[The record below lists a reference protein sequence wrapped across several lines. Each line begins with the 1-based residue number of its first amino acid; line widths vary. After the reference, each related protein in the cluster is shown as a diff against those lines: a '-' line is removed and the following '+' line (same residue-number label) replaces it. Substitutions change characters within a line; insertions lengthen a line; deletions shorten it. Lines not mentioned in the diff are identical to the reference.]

1 MYTAIFLSLKNIPP
15 HIIIAEAENG
25 TPVAFVG
32 VELVTLEMVFIAPK
46 ERGKM
51 LGKRLFRYS
60 IEQFAVKTLAV
71 SEQNPQAKVFC
82 ERMVF
87 HVYKRTKCDE
97 QENSYLLLYMTHS

>member
-1 MYTAIFLSLKNIPP
+1 M
-15 HIIIAEAENG
+15 
-25 TPVAFVG
+25 AFVG

-46 ERGKM
+46 ERVKM
-51 LGKRLFRYS
+51 LRKRLFRYS

-71 SEQNPQAKVFC
+71 SEQNPQAKFFC
-82 ERMVF
+82 EWMVF

>member
-1 MYTAIFLSLKNIPP
+1 MAVHIKIDIHCYISVLKEHSPQ
-15 HIIIAEAENG
+15 IIIAEAENG

-71 SEQNPQAKVFC
+71 S
-82 ERMVF
+82 
-87 HVYKRTKCDE
+87 
-97 QENSYLLLYMTHS
+97 